1 MEFDR
6 KEKTTSFTV
15 IGPPIL
21 PISVIS
27 STEIENSSLGKNE
40 DTRTEEEVVELAI
53 NETGFGKFNIKVTVI
68 CFLIYLNI
76 SLSTVSTGFV
86 LPAAACDLQ
95 MSTVDKGL
103 LSSSYFIGSCFSAL
117 ICGFLA
123 NLKGR
128 KWLLIVSLFLQGNAD
143 LLQSIVS
150 NYWII
155 MGLKFISG
163 FAGTGQLITVFTYL
177 SECIPLKQRK
187 SLLSLMEFFWISGH
201 GVASALAYGII
212 PLEFQF
218 QKKYF
223 SFQSWNLYILICS
236 LPGIILGFWLIC
248 FPESPKYL
256 AEMGSNEKLLQ
267 VLIEMYEQNN
277 RKSAREYIEKL
288 VNNENTSLMK
298 LVNRSRDKG
307 VTVNKLSFF
316 KEKLLMELRH
326 TKTVLKRPLLINT
339 CFACFTAF
347 CVTAS
352 YFAIYLW
359 LPEIFQRV
367 VEFEENSKNET
378 LSFCAVSRDLQFSMK
393 NKETDPFL
401 CNGTVDTKVFIYNL
415 LLCASCVPA
424 IFPVL
429 YFVARYGF
437 KILLA
442 LTSIL
447 CSGVVFGLYFV
458 NSSLQILILLCVYLP
473 LISVCITISFALFVS
488 IFPTNLR
495 SSGVTLTS
503 LSSRLGASFGN
514 IIFSYLIEQYCFE
527 FIILVT
533 ILLVVS
539 AISTIIIQER

>member
-1 MEFDR
+1 M
-6 KEKTTSFTV
+6 
-15 IGPPIL
+15 
-21 PISVIS
+21 
-27 STEIENSSLGKNE
+27 NA
-40 DTRTEEEVVELAI
+40 RTEEEIVELAI
-53 NETGFGKFNIKVTVI
+53 NETGFGKFNIKVTAI

-76 SLSTVSTGFV
+76 SLSTVCTGFV

-95 MSTVDKGL
+95 MTTVDKGL
-103 LSSSYFIGSCFSAL
+103 LSTSYFIGSCFSSL

-128 KWLLIVSLFLQGNAD
+128 KWILIVSLFLQGNAD

-150 NYWII
+150 NYWTI

-177 SECIPLKQRK
+177 SECIPMKQRK

-201 GVASALAYGII
+201 GVASALAFGII
-212 PLEFQF
+212 PLEFEFQRQF
-218 QKKYF
+218 F
-223 SFQSWNLYILICS
+223 SFRSWNLYILICS
-236 LPGIILGFWLIC
+236 LPGIILGFWLIS

-267 VLIEMYEQNN
+267 VLIEMYEQNY
-277 RKSAREYIEKL
+277 RKSAREYVEKL
-288 VNNENTSLMK
+288 MNSENTSLIK
-298 LVNRSRDKG
+298 LVNRSREKT
-307 VTVNKLSFF
+307 VIVNKFSFF
-316 KEKLLMELRH
+316 KEKLLMELKQ
-326 TKTVLKRPLLINT
+326 TKTVLKLPLLKNT

-367 VEFEENSKNET
+367 VEFEDKSKSET
-378 LSFCAVSRDLQFSMK
+378 LSFCDVSRDLHHSMK
-393 NKETDPFL
+393 NKEIDPFR
-401 CNGTVDTKVFIYNL
+401 CNGTVETKVFIYNL

-429 YFVARYGF
+429 FLVARYGF

-442 LTSIL
+442 ITCLL
-447 CSGVVFGLYFV
+447 CSGVVLGLYFV

-473 LISVCITISFALFVS
+473 LISVCITITFALFVS

-514 IIFSYLIEQYCFE
+514 IIFSYLIEQYCFQ
-527 FIILVT
+527 FIILIT
-533 ILLVVS
+533 LLLVV
-539 AISTIIIQER
+539 AAVSTMIIHER